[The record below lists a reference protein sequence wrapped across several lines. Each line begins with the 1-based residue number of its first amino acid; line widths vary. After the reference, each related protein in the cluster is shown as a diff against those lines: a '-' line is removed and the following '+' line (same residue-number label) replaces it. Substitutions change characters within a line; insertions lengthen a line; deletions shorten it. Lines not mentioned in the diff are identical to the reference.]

1 MDARATYSDSGKPR
15 TAHPEGSS
23 ASPLIRPCPVC
34 RSTSTDIW
42 LTIPHGS
49 LDLGDSDW
57 VLVRCAECDLLYS
70 ANLPAAGLTQVYL
83 DDPFYSRIFHDS
95 QRSTNRLNFESIL
108 SPSHV
113 EMCLNAVGAVPRG
126 RVLEIGCGSGSL
138 LISLSKLGWSP
149 EGVELSREIE
159 EALAPFGIP
168 VHVGQFEAINLE
180 GRKFELIVMFDVIE
194 HTLDPVLFL
203 SKAFRLLTPGG
214 RILLSTPNFE
224 GIRARVEGPY
234 WTGVH
239 APFHIVLFNR
249 QSLRLVIER
258 AGGRVIRE
266 REVSTLAATA
276 LGFIGATLRFM
287 SRSNS
292 GERIS
297 RSGMAGLPVTKS
309 KWMPLAILAG
319 LFVGPLEFLLERIT
333 RRQDAIYF
341 VAEKR
346 CE

>member
-203 SKAFRLLTPGG
+203 SKAFRLLTP
-214 RILLSTPNFE
+214 
-224 GIRARVEGPY
+224 
-234 WTGVH
+234 
-239 APFHIVLFNR
+239 
-249 QSLRLVIER
+249 
-258 AGGRVIRE
+258 
-266 REVSTLAATA
+266 
-276 LGFIGATLRFM
+276 
-287 SRSNS
+287 
-292 GERIS
+292 
-297 RSGMAGLPVTKS
+297 
-309 KWMPLAILAG
+309 
-319 LFVGPLEFLLERIT
+319 
-333 RRQDAIYF
+333 
-341 VAEKR
+341 
-346 CE
+346 